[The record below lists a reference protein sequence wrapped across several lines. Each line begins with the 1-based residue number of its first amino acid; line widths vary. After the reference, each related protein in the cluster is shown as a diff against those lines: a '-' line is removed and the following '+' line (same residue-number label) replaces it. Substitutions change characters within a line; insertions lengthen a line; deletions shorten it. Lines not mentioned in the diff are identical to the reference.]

1 MADSAQQA
9 IAPINE
15 KGVCN
20 YTVAGQDV
28 RLSYQIVRDY
38 LVKGGG
44 KVSDQDLVQ
53 FISICKFNQLNPFL
67 GEAYIVK
74 YGTTPAT
81 LVVSK
86 EALLKRAD
94 ACENYEGIEAGI
106 IVIRDGKVVELEG
119 CFFAD
124 NDKLVGGWAKVY
136 RSDRRYPTVAKVRLD
151 EYDKKQ
157 SVWKEKPSTMISK
170 VAKVQALREAFPA
183 QLGAMYT
190 AEEKG
195 IKDADYVEIKD
206 EVEQDKRDRAN
217 KKHIVIEASSATSQV
232 VDKET
237 GEIQPGK
244 PAAKE
249 TPAGTQ
255 KAPENANNTPN
266 PGF

>member
-81 LVVSK
+81 MVVSK

-124 NDKLVGGWAKVY
+124 NDKLVGGWAKVH

-206 EVEQDKRDRAN
+206 EVEQDKRGHAN

-232 VDKET
+232 VDTET
-237 GEIQPGK
+237 GEIKPEK
-244 PAAKE
+244 PAGKE
-249 TPAGTQ
+249 TPDNAP
-255 KAPENANNTPN
+255 KAPEKANNTPN

>member
-1 MADSAQQA
+1 MADSVQQA

-15 KGVCN
+15 KGICN
-20 YTVAGQDV
+20 YNVAGQDV

-67 GEAYIVK
+67 GEAYLVK

-136 RSDRRYPTVAKVRLD
+136 RSDRRYPTVAKV
-151 EYDKKQ
+151 
-157 SVWKEKPSTMISK
+157 
-170 VAKVQALREAFPA
+170 QALREAFPA

-206 EVEQDKRDRAN
+206 EVEQDKREHAN

-237 GEIQPGK
+237 GEINHDNN
-244 PAAKE
+244 AARE
-249 TPAGTQ
+249 TPANNA
-255 KAPENANNTPN
+255 KAAENANNAPN